1 MRGWHP
7 QTHVPLPS
15 SVPLLLES
23 TLFALGADMELC
35 KYIALYLAVIMSM
48 AYYSF
53 QVHARQPDG
62 GTCKTSV
69 IAEIDGK
76 LLDEVG
82 REFFDKRSGKA
93 ESELE
98 T

>member
-1 MRGWHP
+1 
-7 QTHVPLPS
+7 V
-15 SVPLLLES
+15 
-23 TLFALGADMELC
+23 ELR
-35 KYIALYLAVIMSM
+35 KYIALYLAVVMSM

-76 LLDEVG
+76 LLDEVW